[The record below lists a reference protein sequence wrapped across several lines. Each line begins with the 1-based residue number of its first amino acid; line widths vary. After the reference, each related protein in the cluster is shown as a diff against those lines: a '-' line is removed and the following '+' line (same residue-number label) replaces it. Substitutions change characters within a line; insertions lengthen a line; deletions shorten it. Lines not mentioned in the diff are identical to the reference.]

1 MDQLLNLSWTRQPAS
16 KPNVFLTTRSEQPG
30 RKAASCQATFLMNRF
45 RLFSLCLITLA
56 AAAAVYFDLHQ
67 VITLENFKARQTD
80 VDTWVSANPL
90 AAAFGY
96 LLLYVLVTAVNIPG
110 AAVMTLIAGALFGIL
125 QGTIIVSFAS
135 TIGATLAFLLSRY
148 LLRDFV
154 EQRFRGV
161 TTRIN
166 KGVEKDGA
174 YYLFT
179 LRLMPAFPFFAI
191 NMVMGLTRLNIVT
204 YYWVSQLGMLPVTIL
219 YVNAGTQIGQ
229 LESLSGI
236 LSPQIIGSFVLL
248 GLFPLVARKFMEN
261 YNARKQRRKFGKPA
275 AFDTNLVVIGAGSA
289 GLVSAYIAAAAN
301 AKVTLIE
308 RERMGGDCLHTGCV
322 PSKALIRSSRI
333 MSYINRSGEFG
344 IAGSDVRADFS
355 AVMQRVQ
362 DVIAR
367 IEPHDSVERYTELG
381 VDCVTGDA
389 QITSPWTV
397 EVNGKIIRT
406 HSIIIATGGQ
416 PAVPPIPGLEKIDY
430 LTSDNLWQ
438 LEELPDRLLVLGGG
452 AIGCE
457 LAQAFR
463 RLGSDVTQVEMLPR
477 LLAVESEQASVE
489 IEAAFRR
496 EGIYVLTGCRATSFD
511 SQSGQDSM
519 VCEDARGEHCILFD
533 KVIITTG
540 RRGNTEGLGLEN
552 LGLEPR
558 PDGTLELND
567 YLQTVYPNIYACGD
581 VAGPYQLTHAA
592 AHQAWYCAMN
602 ALFGKFWKFRVD
614 YSVIPRAVF
623 CDPEVASVGI
633 SEDYAA
639 ENGIQ
644 YEVTTYGIND
654 LDRAIA
660 DGEAQG
666 FVRVLTPPGSD
677 KILGVSIVGPHA
689 GDIISEYVLAMRNG
703 LGLNKILGTVHIYP
717 TLAEANKFAA
727 GNWRKANLS
736 QRLLQLSGWFHSL
749 GVK

>member
-1 MDQLLNLSWTRQPAS
+1 MSRSRLILLSLI
-16 KPNVFLTTRSEQPG
+16 VLIF
-30 RKAASCQATFLMNRF
+30 AAG
-45 RLFSLCLITLA
+45 
-56 AAAAVYFDLHQ
+56 VYFDLHEA
-67 VITLENFKARQTD
+67 ITLENFKARQTD
-80 VDTWVSANPL
+80 ADAWVTANPFT
-90 AAAFGY
+90 AAFGY
-96 LLLYVLVTAVNIPG
+96 LLFYVVVTAVNIPG
-110 AAVMTLIAGALFGIL
+110 AAAMTLIAGALFGIL

-154 EQRFRGV
+154 EQRFRAL
-161 TTRIN
+161 TMRIN

-179 LRLMPAFPFFAI
+179 LRLVPAFPFFAI
-191 NMVMGLTRLNIVT
+191 NMVMGLTRLNVIT
-204 YYWVSQLGMLPVTIL
+204 FYWVSQIGMLPATIL
-219 YVNAGTQIGQ
+219 YVNAGTQLGQ
-229 LESLSGI
+229 TESLAGV

-248 GLFPLVARKFMEN
+248 GLFPLVARKVVDY
-261 YNARKQRRKFGKPA
+261 YNASKQRRRFAKPK

-301 AKVTLIE
+301 ARVTLIE
-308 RERMGGDCLHTGCV
+308 RERMGGDCLNTGCV

-344 IAGSDVRADFS
+344 ITGDGAQVDFP

-362 DVIAR
+362 NVISK
-367 IEPHDSVERYTELG
+367 IEPHDSVERYSELG
-381 VDCVTGDA
+381 VDCVAGDA
-389 QITSPWTV
+389 RITSPWTV
-397 EVNGKIIRT
+397 EVNGETIRT
-406 HSIIIATGGQ
+406 RSIIIATGGK
-416 PAVPPIPGLEKIDY
+416 PAVPPIPGLDKIDY
-430 LTSDNLWQ
+430 LTSDNVWE
-438 LEELPDRLLVLGGG
+438 LEELPQRLLVLGGG

-477 LLAVESEQASVE
+477 LLAFESEQVSAE
-489 IEAAFRR
+489 LEAAFRR
-496 EGIYVLTGCRATSFD
+496 DGIYVLTGCRATSFD
-511 SQSGQDSM
+511 SHGGQDSM
-519 VCEDARGEHCILFD
+519 TCEDARGEHRIPFD
-533 KVIITTG
+533 KVIIATG
-540 RRGNTEGLGLEN
+540 RRGNTSGLGLEN

-592 AHQAWYCAMN
+592 AHQAWYCTMN
-602 ALFGKFWKFRVD
+602 ALFGRFWKFRVD

-633 SEDYAA
+633 SEEYAA

-644 YEVTTYGIND
+644 YETTTYGIDD

-666 FVRVLTPPGSD
+666 FLRVLTPPGSD
-677 KILGVSIVGPHA
+677 KILGVTIVGPHA

-703 LGLNKILGTVHIYP
+703 LGLGKILGTVHIYP

-736 QRLLQLSGWFHSL
+736 QRMLRFSGWLL
-749 GVK
+749 GLGTR